1 MAAIL
6 IVVACLFVLIFLYG
20 SAESGSQLPRQQE
33 NEQLQ
38 HEKSINESRKTLW
51 QKARTDPI
59 AMFTF
64 WLMLFTAVLSIVGVI
79 QLKLLSRAEAIAR
92 YTAQAASE
100 SANAAKQATEIAE
113 RTLVSGNRAWIK
125 VDVQP
130 AGPISYNINGANFT
144 FRFTLTNI
152 GRSPATNV
160 SID

>member
-1 MAAIL
+1 MAKYIEYLTMAAIV

-20 SAESGSQLPRQQE
+20 SAESGSQLPRRQE
-33 NEQLQ
+33 NEQIQ

-100 SANAAKQATEIAE
+100 SANAAK
-113 RTLVSGNRAWIK
+113 
-125 VDVQP
+125 
-130 AGPISYNINGANFT
+130 
-144 FRFTLTNI
+144 
-152 GRSPATNV
+152 
-160 SID
+160 